1 MSDGGFLRRPGQSY
15 ASTYAS
21 GGYGQSRADDE
32 PAPTPQQR
40 DEKQARRD
48 LTDANQ
54 LAADAK
60 KLDQVPAAEWQE
72 KRDQLAE
79 KVETFAAGLKSHAG
93 ATENADR
100 DRAAAVAAVAKARE
114 TIKHA
119 KPPRVV
125 PPVAGEEAIEPRIA
139 DKSIAPE
146 DVIDWMAGLSKS
158 EREAV
163 WRRHNAAHGNRADTF
178 AVALAN
184 YVSQHRE
191 LKPRALSIE
200 LSALATMDARRFAE
214 WRELSGRGLQIGQ
227 SPLPPPEPAQSRPL
241 DPAGQSFADPTR
253 DQDHDGRADLLS
265 GSREPA
271 PPPAEQT
278 QADAAATRA
287 GVDQAIA
294 ALGSVTAQ
302 VLPSYDDAIAAL
314 DAAGAYQLQAR
325 AIFVFRQAIA
335 FRTQLRTMTG
345 TEALAQLEHAIDA
358 AGAELTRRV
367 TGRQL
372 HGRPVLAT
380 VPALDLS
387 STKDPAALL
396 QHDAEIA
403 IQLIDAA
410 HQVAGRLSPE
420 STDNATA
427 APTADPAAAQE
438 AAAIVHP
445 FRTRPLSFAYLRA
458 LLTERGLWA
467 QIESAPLRFP
477 GGFPMMRT
485 LADDARAADTQA
497 AEFGAEADLGA
508 FNLAAAEDLLHAN
521 AADAATDAIDNPED
535 QTDPGGLKRTKRA
548 REVRAMLAS
557 LENAAANT
565 DDRGAARSASVALG
579 RILES
584 LDRRGL
590 LGEFVG
596 HLAPNE
602 VAALYQRLPVGGLG
616 HVKAEMRP
624 IFEDRDTANRSVSHY
639 LGKVPGV
646 GGVLK
651 FIGNVATGGFLEE
664 HDHAYA
670 AEKRGDITEG
680 EYEDA
685 TNHAATKAL
694 VTVAASGY
702 LGGAGGAYAEG
713 MTTGMAARSTVGRY
727 ASRAF
732 TGAAEGFAGGL
743 GAQAGADLVD
753 QHFSGFG
760 AYAKAG
766 GMGAGIGAGI
776 SVVAGVGAEGAKYLP
791 PGVQTL
797 AQKLYG
803 LFPHHADIFDGIR
816 AAGAEHG
823 ATIRI
828 KVARLL
834 QLGDDLHLPGARPAL
849 ALASADGG
857 PRLAPD
863 DEVIV
868 TVKATRPLDEPGAF
882 DGPAPISILKA
893 ERLPEKAVSAP
904 SDGLDGGPV
913 STADDA
919 ADGFAFL
926 DENAS
931 RADDLASASKSA
943 DNEIT
948 AAARAAAARARIVQ
962 AIGDVPISSVP
973 STKGRPSY
981 FITRADGAE
990 LQHLIAQLPEA
1001 RVTEFPR
1008 GLTIHRDGSD
1018 WFLEWMPE
1026 QGAPAHALAADR
1038 SGGSVG
1044 LPPSNASIVQF
1055 YGFRGLKNVD
1065 GVFWKKL
1072 PPEKLA
1078 FVMRQF
1084 EKDQLLHY
1092 GHVGV
1097 SFDGGQT
1104 IYGLTPPIKGTPAMT
1119 AAEVKARVEQ
1129 HDPVPGIIGDDS
1141 ETFRLAREMATNHGW
1156 DLEITTIAQ
1165 SIDDETRAIAFGENA
1180 RLASTAPT
1188 EHGKQYQWPYEK
1200 PNEQGA
1206 FFADDNTR
1214 NCATYPQMIGLCV
1227 PESSGQ
1233 LRDYIP
1239 KLKEWAGESPID
1251 LRTEKKP

>member
-15 ASTYAS
+15 ASSYSS

-54 LAADAK
+54 LAADAR

-79 KVETFAAGLKSHAG
+79 KIETFAAGLKSHAG
-93 ATENADR
+93 ATENADH
-100 DRAAAVAAVAKARE
+100 DRAAAIAAVKKARE
-114 TIKHA
+114 TVKHA
-119 KPPRVV
+119 KPPRAV

-184 YVSQHRE
+184 YVAQHRE
-191 LKPRALSIE
+191 LKPRALSVE

-214 WRELSGRGLQIGQ
+214 WRELSGRGPQIGQ
-227 SPLPPPEPAQSRPL
+227 STLPPPEPAQSRPL

-253 DQDHDGRADLLS
+253 DQDHDGRADLFS
-265 GSREPA
+265 GNREPA
-271 PPPAEQT
+271 PPAEQT

-287 GVDQAIA
+287 GVEQAIA
-294 ALGSVTAQ
+294 ALGDATAQ

-387 STKDPAALL
+387 TTKDPAALL

-497 AEFGAEADLGA
+497 AEFGPEADLGA
-508 FNLAAAEDLLHAN
+508 FNLASAEDLLRAN
-521 AADAATDAIDNPED
+521 AADTDTDAIDNPED

-548 REVRAMLAS
+548 REVRAMLAL
-557 LENAAANT
+557 LESAAANT
-565 DDRGAARSASVALG
+565 QDPGAARAARVSLG
-579 RILES
+579 RILEA
-584 LDRRGL
+584 LDHRGL

-602 VAALYQRLPVGGLG
+602 VATLYQLLPVGGLG
-616 HVKAEMRP
+616 HVRAEMRP

-680 EYEDA
+680 EYDDA

-868 TVKATRPLDEPGAF
+868 TVKATRPLDEPGDL

-990 LQHLIAQLPEA
+990 LQRLIAQLPEA

-1026 QGAPAHALAADR
+1026 QGGPAHALAADR
-1038 SGGSVG
+1038 SGGAVG
-1044 LPPSNASIVQF
+1044 LPPSNASLVLF
-1055 YGFRGLKNVD
+1055 YGFRGLQTVD
-1065 GVFWKKL
+1065 GVYWKKL
-1072 PPEKLA
+1072 PPDKLA
-1078 FVMRQF
+1078 HVRQMF
-1084 EKDQLLHY
+1084 ADDPLLHF

-1097 SFDGGQT
+1097 SFDGGRT
-1104 IYGLTPPIKGTPAMT
+1104 IYGLTPDPTTTTASELMAKVLNHEPVPAVVLDDTKSFNRARKLAAEGWDTEVTT
-1119 AAEVKARVEQ
+1119 AA
-1129 HDPVPGIIGDDS
+1129 
-1141 ETFRLAREMATNHGW
+1141 LAM
-1156 DLEITTIAQ
+1156 
-1165 SIDDETRAIAFGENA
+1165 DDEARAAAFGENA
-1180 RLASTAPT
+1180 RLAADPT
-1188 EHGKQYQWPYEK
+1188 GKDYQFPYEQ
-1200 PNEQGA
+1200 PNEFGSHYA
-1206 FFADDNTR
+1206 SDNAR
-1214 NCATYPQMIGLCV
+1214 NCATYPQMLGLCV
-1227 PESSGQ
+1227 PEPSGQ

-1239 KLKEWAGESPID
+1239 KLKEWRASSPIEI
-1251 LRTEKKP
+1251 EKKP